1 MSLRVYEDL
10 AEARRTVLRRHAFD
24 ELPVSPEI
32 DAGIQRIFGEPLTPE
47 QVVQRILHD
56 VRQRG
61 DAALREYAE
70 RIDGSRLDAIEVPA
84 GEIETASESVDPKLR
99 EALTV
104 AAKQVREF
112 HERQYKDSWTHRDV
126 NGAVGQIVRPLQRVG
141 LYAPGGRAIYPSTV
155 IMAAVPAHV
164 AGVEE
169 IVVCSPAGK
178 DGKVS
183 PLILAACKLCQVDHV
198 YALGGAQAIAAMAYG
213 TETVLRVDKILGPG
227 NLFVVLAKRQ
237 VFGAVDIDQLP
248 GPTEALVV
256 ADDSA
261 DPTAVAIDLLAQA
274 EHDALASPV
283 LITPSR
289 QLAERVNTEIEGL
302 LKRLSR
308 HEIIEA
314 SMARNGGIVLTAS
327 VDEAIDLANEYAPEH
342 MCLLLEDP
350 WSKLDRVRNAG
361 GVFVGEDCAE
371 ALGDYVVG
379 PSHIMPTGGTAR
391 FSSALNVWDF
401 VKIISVFGL
410 NQKGAAALAPAAI
423 TLAEAEGFTAHAAAI
438 RLRMGRS
445 AK

>member
-1 MSLRVYEDL
+1 MLRIFDDIG
-10 AEARRTVLRRHAFD
+10 EARRTVLRRVPFD
-24 ELPVSPEI
+24 EIPTSPELEE
-32 DAGIQRIFGEPLTPE
+32 GIRRIFGEALTPE
-47 QVVQRILHD
+47 QVVSRILRD
-56 VRQRG
+56 VRQNG
-61 DAALREYAE
+61 DVALRDYAK
-70 RIDGSRLDAIEVPA
+70 RIDGSQLSHIEVPQ
-84 GEIETASESVDPKLR
+84 SELEAAFEHLDPKLR
-99 EALTV
+99 DALGI

-112 HERQYKDSWTHRDV
+112 HERQYKDSWTHRT
-126 NGAVGQIVRPLQRVG
+126 NAGTIGQLVRPIQRVG
-141 LYAPGGRAIYPSTV
+141 LYAPGGRAVYPSTV
-155 IMAAVPAHV
+155 IMAAIPAQV
-164 AGVEE
+164 AGVQE

-183 PLILAACKLCQVDHV
+183 PLILAACKLCDVDHV
-198 YALGGAQAIAAMAYG
+198 YALGGAQAIAGMAYG

-237 VFGAVDIDQLP
+237 VFGAVAIDQLP
-248 GPTEALVV
+248 GPTEALIV

-261 DPTAVAIDLLAQA
+261 NPAWVAADLLAQA

-289 QLAERVNTEIEGL
+289 KLADAVNREIELL

-308 HEIIEA
+308 WEIIEA
-314 SMARNGGIVLTAS
+314 SMARNGGIVIIS
-327 VDEAIDLANEYAPEH
+327 NIDEAIDLANEYAPEH
-342 MCLLLEDP
+342 MCLLMSNP
-350 WSKLDRVRNAG
+350 WDKLDSVKNAG
-361 GVFVGEDCAE
+361 GVFVGEACAE

-410 NQKGAAALAPAAI
+410 NQQGVEALAPAAI
-423 TLAEAEGFTAHAAAI
+423 TLAEAEGFTAHAEAI
-438 RLRMGRS
+438 RLRLRS

>member
-1 MSLRVYEDL
+1 MKLRIFEDVEV
-10 AEARRTVLRRHAFD
+10 AGRSVLRRIPFD
-24 ELPVSPEI
+24 EVATSPELE
-32 DAGIQRIFGEPLTPE
+32 DGIRRIFGESLTPE
-47 QVVQRILHD
+47 QVVTRILHD
-56 VRQRG
+56 VRTQG
-61 DAALREYAE
+61 DAALRDYAQ
-70 RIDGSRLDAIEVPA
+70 RIDGSQLKAIEVSQ
-84 GEIETASESVDPKLR
+84 SELAA
-99 EALTV
+99 ALTGIDDGLRQALDV

-112 HERQYKDSWTHRDV
+112 HERQPKASWTHRTEA
-126 NGAVGQIVRPLQRVG
+126 GAVGQIVRPLQRVG

-155 IMAAVPAHV
+155 IMAAIPAQV

-213 TETVLRVDKILGPG
+213 TETVRRVDKILGPG

-248 GPTEALVV
+248 GPTEALIV
-256 ADDSA
+256 ADD
-261 DPTAVAIDLLAQA
+261 TANPAWVAVDLLAQA

-283 LITPSR
+283 LITSSR
-289 QLAERVNTEIEGL
+289 QLADRVNGEIEQL
-302 LKRLSR
+302 LPRLSR
-308 HEIIEA
+308 REIIEA
-314 SMARNGGIVLTAS
+314 SMARNGGIVLTSS

-342 MCLLLEDP
+342 MCLLVEDP
-350 WSKLDRVRNAG
+350 WAKLDRVRNAG
-361 GVFVGEDCAE
+361 GVFLGEACAE

-410 NQKGAAALAPAAI
+410 NQQGVEALAPAAI
-423 TLAEAEGFTAHAAAI
+423 TLAQAEGFTAHAEAI
-438 RLRMGRS
+438 RTRLKPRR
-445 AK
+445 

>member
-1 MSLRVYEDL
+1 MKLRIFDDV
-10 AEARRTVLRRHAFD
+10 AAARQSVLRRVPFD
-24 ELPVSPEI
+24 EVPTSPELEQ
-32 DAGIQRIFGEPLTPE
+32 GIQRIFGERLTPE
-47 QVVQRILHD
+47 QVVARILRD
-56 VRQRG
+56 VRTSG
-61 DAALREYAE
+61 DAALRDYAE
-70 RIDGSRLDAIEVPA
+70 RIDGSRLEAIEVPA
-84 GEIETASESVDPKLR
+84 AELDEAYRAIDSTLR
-99 EALTV
+99 EALEV
-104 AAKQVREF
+104 AARQVRQF
-112 HERQYKDSWTHRDV
+112 HERQYKASWRHEAEDGV
-126 NGAVGQIVRPLQRVG
+126 VGQIVRPLQRVG

-155 IMAAVPAHV
+155 IMAAIPAQV
-164 AGVEE
+164 AGVRE

-178 DGKVS
+178 DGHVS
-183 PLILAACKLCQVDHV
+183 PLILAACKLCDVDHV

-261 DPTAVAIDLLAQA
+261 DPESVAVDLLAQA

-289 QLAERVNTEIEGL
+289 SLADRVNAEIEEL

-308 HEIIEA
+308 REIIEA
-314 SMARNGGIVLTAS
+314 SMARNGGIVLTRD
-327 VDEAIDLANEYAPEH
+327 VDEAIELANEYAPEH
-342 MCLLLEDP
+342 MCLLIDDP
-350 WSKLDRVRNAG
+350 WTKLDRVRNAG
-361 GVFVGEDCAE
+361 GVFVGEECAE

-410 NQKGAAALAPAAI
+410 NRRGVEGLAPAAI
-423 TLAEAEGFTAHAAAI
+423 ALAEAEGFTAHAEAI
-438 RLRMGRS
+438 RTRLRS
-445 AK
+445 S